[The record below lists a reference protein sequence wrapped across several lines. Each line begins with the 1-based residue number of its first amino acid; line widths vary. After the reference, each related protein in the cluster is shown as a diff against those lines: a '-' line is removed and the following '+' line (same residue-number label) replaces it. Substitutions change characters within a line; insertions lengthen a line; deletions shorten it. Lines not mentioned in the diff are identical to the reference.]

1 MKSTITAYCW
11 FRVFQNRLVKIRQRG
26 AGQVLSRDSQAN
38 KTSQQKEI
46 SMSNKVQV
54 IFTAECEQGNART
67 KSGFKVIPTTVS
79 IQVDSDG
86 LENGNNSPEQ
96 LFGKILMKEAPVIA
110 QLIQEQVYNVMR
122 KNGSFIFSEKATE
135 TTINKEQTH

>member
-1 MKSTITAYCW
+1 
-11 FRVFQNRLVKIRQRG
+11 
-26 AGQVLSRDSQAN
+26 
-38 KTSQQKEI
+38 
-46 SMSNKVQV
+46 MSNKVQV

-110 QLIQEQVYNVMR
+110 RLIQEQVYNIMR
-122 KNGSFIFSEKATE
+122 KNGSFIFNKEMTE

>member
-1 MKSTITAYCW
+1 
-11 FRVFQNRLVKIRQRG
+11 
-26 AGQVLSRDSQAN
+26 
-38 KTSQQKEI
+38 
-46 SMSNKVQV
+46 MSKKVQV
-54 IFTAECEQGNART
+54 IFTAECEQGNTCT

-122 KNGSFIFSEKATE
+122 KNGSFIFNKEMTE
-135 TTINKEQTH
+135 TTINKEQAH

>member
-1 MKSTITAYCW
+1 
-11 FRVFQNRLVKIRQRG
+11 
-26 AGQVLSRDSQAN
+26 
-38 KTSQQKEI
+38 
-46 SMSNKVQV
+46 MSNKVQV

-122 KNGSFIFSEKATE
+122 KNGSFIFNKEMTE

>member
-1 MKSTITAYCW
+1 
-11 FRVFQNRLVKIRQRG
+11 
-26 AGQVLSRDSQAN
+26 
-38 KTSQQKEI
+38 
-46 SMSNKVQV
+46 MSNKVQV

-67 KSGFKVIPTTVS
+67 KSGFKVIPTTIS

-110 QLIQEQVYNVMR
+110 QLIQEQVYDVMR
-122 KNGSFIFSEKATE
+122 KNGLFVFSEEMTE
-135 TTINKEQTH
+135 TTINKKQTH